1 MAWPRAKLSDVMGQ
15 RVIYRNLAPV
25 MPGLAGLEDLW
36 REVGLDR
43 FLIPRKTSME
53 YARIVW
59 LILQDAQRLR
69 GEVHPLERVLLI
81 GDSARNDGAV
91 ARNMGQEH
99 PSRAF
104 IGLDALAE
112 PRRVQTDEDTMTAN
126 RWDALVE
133 MLAWLDSSG
142 FACDER
148 TAVLVDIDKTIIGAR
163 GRNDRIIDLARVRAA
178 ERTAA
183 GALGADLNVQ
193 NFRDLYARLNRSE
206 SHWLTE
212 DNQDYVA
219 YLSVL
224 VAGGICPEKTFWEM
238 MSEKRF
244 ADILGFCDWCESHA
258 ERMPAGLLA
267 AHREV
272 REGLAQQDPT
282 PFKSFR
288 RDEFRETIALMDV
301 LPDDADASLVLNSE
315 IVITAEVLDVCRT
328 LSDRGALVF
337 GLSDKPDEASLPSP
351 EAAAQGLRA
360 IHDTTIKIYGER
372 LF

>member
-25 MPGLAGLEDLW
+25 MPGLAGLRDLW
-36 REVGLDR
+36 QQVGLDR
-43 FLIPRKTSME
+43 YVIPRKTSME

-69 GEVHPLERVLLI
+69 GEPQPLERVLLI

-104 IGLDALAE
+104 IGLDALPE
-112 PRRVQTDEDTMTAN
+112 PRRVEIDGDMMTAN
-126 RWDALVE
+126 RWDALAE
-133 MLAWLDSSG
+133 MVTWLDSSG
-142 FACDER
+142 FSCDER

-193 NFRDLYARLNRSE
+193 AFRELYARLNRPE
-206 SHWLTE
+206 CHWLTE

-224 VAGGICPEKTFWEM
+224 VAGGACPDKTFWEM
-238 MSEKRF
+238 LSERRF
-244 ADILGFCDWCESHA
+244 ADILGFCDWCESRA
-258 ERMPAGLLA
+258 ERMPVGLLG

-272 REGLAQQDPT
+272 CEGLAQQDPT

-288 RDEFRETIALMDV
+288 RDEFRETIALMNV
-301 LPDDADASLVLNSE
+301 LPDDADASAVLDSE

-337 GLSDKPDEASLPSP
+337 GLSDKPDEASLPTP
-351 EAAAQGLRA
+351 EAAERGLQA
-360 IHDTTIKIYGER
+360 IHDATMKVHGER